1 MSDVFREVD
10 EEVRKDRALT
20 LWNRYGRFLI
30 GGVVGVV
37 AATAAWQGWTAW
49 SLSQRQADAETFLG
63 GLSLMAQERP
73 GDAEAAFAQLAGD
86 AGAGYQAL
94 ARLQQA
100 AVLVAVGDSAAG
112 VAVYDALA
120 DDGGLDRTLRDLASL
135 LAAQSLLDTADS
147 QTLARRLEPLLAVSN
162 PWRFSARELIG
173 LAAIR
178 HGDLDVARKS
188 FMQLADDP
196 ATPQGIRA
204 RAAELLAA
212 IGDGA

>member
-10 EEVRKDRALT
+10 EEIRKDRALT

-49 SLSQRQADAETFLG
+49 SLSQRQADAETFLD

-73 GDAEAAFAQLAGD
+73 GDAEAAFAQLAAD

-120 DDGGLDRTLRDLASL
+120 EDGGLDRTFRDLASL
-135 LAAQSLLDTADS
+135 LAAQSLMDTADS
-147 QTLARRLEPLLAVSN
+147 QTLARRLEPLLAESN
-162 PWRFSARELIG
+162 PWRFSARALIG

-178 HGDLDVARKS
+178 HGDLGVARSS
-188 FMQLADDP
+188 FTQLADDP